1 MGRLFAGLTELCPDL
16 FLRRHG
22 WDCFSIP
29 FGVVGGRFVWKI
41 ALFTKKR
48 KLEEKGPC
56 GAAGDMIAC
65 GVAADTGACEG
76 FGRTAFCF
84 SESNLS
90 GVAIYR
96 ILNF

>member
-1 MGRLFAGLTELCPDL
+1 
-16 FLRRHG
+16 
-22 WDCFSIP
+22 
-29 FGVVGGRFVWKI
+29 
-41 ALFTKKR
+41 
-48 KLEEKGPC
+48 
-56 GAAGDMIAC
+56 MIAC